1 MFYAESIGMPNSFPA
16 IPCSLRAIK
25 SRHVEDCLREKS
37 EANNTEKPD
46 NVFMGENVSRRL
58 VINCALLT
66 FQFSNL
72 GAIHSFSCFWQRCI
86 HFYLF

>member
-25 SRHVEDCLREKS
+25 SRHFEDCLREKS
-37 EANNTEKPD
+37 EANNTENAN

-58 VINCALLT
+58 VNKCAIFK
-66 FQFSNL
+66 FQFSN
-72 GAIHSFSCFWQRCI
+72 
-86 HFYLF
+86 